1 MYSNILNIKLFYQK
15 KNMINYA
22 NQSYDNLI
30 FFYVFKK
37 SKKFEIKGFLIARLK
52 LIKGQQ

>member
-30 FFYVFKK
+30 FLHVFKK
-37 SKKFEIKGFLIARLK
+37 SKKFEIKGFWIARLK
-52 LIKGQQ
+52 LIKR